1 MSLANPQALVDRLSR
16 KQKNLSMLLV
26 GANAAIALILLALM
40 YAVHNASKQ
49 SYEAQA
55 QSLVEG
61 IATIAQANVGS
72 ELNLIDAV
80 LRATAD
86 EVQRLKPGA
95 EATTPL
101 IDEIL
106 RTRLKLMP
114 GAEAFRLTDR
124 SGVVQWG
131 TGLPPGAPMNVLD
144 RPYFKE
150 AQLHRS
156 EQTIVAG
163 PVRSR
168 VSGNW
173 VLAFIRPLT
182 IDDDFSGI
190 IYVSVNIDH
199 FQRLF
204 SQYDLGE
211 KDAVTLRTRDL
222 ALVARHSPG
231 AVIPPEIGETAVSDE
246 LKRAAKANR
255 ASGFFVSRVAID
267 GETRS
272 TAYRA
277 VGDWP
282 FTVYA
287 GVSHS
292 RFFQAWRD
300 QVWTHSALAG
310 FLWLLVVLATFAT
323 YRSSVRLAHG
333 LQALADQTE
342 RTRILLRIAGDGI
355 HITDSNGVLVEMSDS
370 FADMLHSTREKL
382 LGKHISEWDANQN
395 RERITNWLSKLKHK
409 DHQRVD
415 VQHRRDDGSII
426 DVDLQMRAV
435 NIGGELLVFGSARD
449 VSAIKRLVVEQTAML
464 ENELVGMAKVEGRHF
479 SWRNAAFERVFGY
492 ASGELAGLPTRTIYQ
507 DDATHDLIGKEA
519 YAVLQGGSQYR
530 TQLRMRKKD
539 GSAVWVDF
547 GAVRFAENCILVLA
561 VDITAA
567 REAHDQLE
575 HAAFHD
581 PLTQLPNRLLLKDRL
596 VQALETARR
605 EGKRV
610 AICYMD
616 LDGFKAVNDMLGHEA
631 GDALLKEVARRLL
644 RILRASDTAAR
655 VGGDEFVLLLTKI
668 EGEEWLPILERV
680 SLAVREPVVVNGAVS
695 QVGATLGVALSSP
708 NETAEELI
716 DRADRR
722 MLEGKRHGKGTI
734 TVAGSSEGIDL

>member
-1 MSLANPQALVDRLSR
+1 MSLANPQALVDRLSQ
-16 KQKNLSMLLV
+16 KQKKLSTLLV
-26 GANAAIALILLALM
+26 GANVAIALILLALM

-49 SYEAQA
+49 SYESQA
-55 QSLVEG
+55 QSLAEG

-95 EATTPL
+95 GATTPL
-101 IDEIL
+101 VDEIL
-106 RTRLKLMP
+106 QTRLNLLP

-124 SGVVQWG
+124 SGLVQWG
-131 TGLPPGAPMNVLD
+131 TGLPPGQRMDVSD
-144 RPYFKE
+144 RPYFME
-150 AQLHRS
+150 AQRRPS
-156 EQTIVAG
+156 EQTLVAG

-173 VLAFIRPLT
+173 VLVFIRPLT
-182 IDDDFSGI
+182 IEGEFAGI
-190 IYVSVNIDH
+190 LYVSVNVDH

-211 KDAVTLRTRDL
+211 KDAVTLRARDL

-231 AVIPPEIGETAVSDE
+231 ALVLPDVGETAVSDA
-246 LKRAAKANR
+246 LKRAATQNS
-255 ASGFFVSRVAID
+255 ASGFFVSKVAID
-267 GETRS
+267 GEMRS

-310 FLWLLVVLATFAT
+310 FLWCLVVLATFAT
-323 YRSSVRLAHG
+323 YRSGVKVAHG

-342 RTRILLRIAGDGI
+342 RTNVLLRIAGDGI
-355 HITDSNGVLVEMSDS
+355 HIINSDGVLVEMSDS
-370 FADMLHSTREKL
+370 FAEMLRSTREKL

-395 RERITNWLSKLKHK
+395 RERVTHWLSKLKDR

-415 VQHRRDDGSII
+415 VQHRRDDGTVI

-449 VSAIKRLVVEQTAML
+449 VSDIKRLVVEQTAML
-464 ENELVGMAKVEGRHF
+464 ENELVGMAKIEDRHF

-492 ASGELAGLPTRTIYQ
+492 ASGELAGLPTRVIYL
-507 DDATHDLIGKEA
+507 DDATHDFIGKEA
-519 YAVLQGGSQYR
+519 YSVLQSGSQYR

-539 GSAVWVDF
+539 GAAVWVDF
-547 GAVRFAENCILVLA
+547 GAVRFAENCVLVLA

-567 REAHDQLE
+567 REAHDHLA

-596 VQALETARR
+596 VQALGTAQR
-605 EGKRV
+605 EGTRV

-616 LDGFKAVNDMLGHEA
+616 LDGFKAVNDTLGHET

-644 RILRASDTAAR
+644 RQVRASDTAAR
-655 VGGDEFVLLLTKI
+655 VGGDEFVLILTNI
-668 EGEEWLPILERV
+668 EGEEWSAILERV
-680 SLAVREPVVVNGAVS
+680 SLAVREPFVVNGAVS

-708 NETAEELI
+708 DETAEELM
-716 DRADRR
+716 DRADHK
-722 MLEGKRHGKGTI
+722 MLEGKRRGKGTI
-734 TVAGSSEGIDL
+734 TVAGDADGTRL